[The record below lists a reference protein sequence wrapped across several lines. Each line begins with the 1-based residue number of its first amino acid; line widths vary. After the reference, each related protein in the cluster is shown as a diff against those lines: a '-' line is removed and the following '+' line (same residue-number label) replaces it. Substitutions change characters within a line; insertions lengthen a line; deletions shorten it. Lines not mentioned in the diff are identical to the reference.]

1 MYFVFVLSVYALSC
15 KDKDILDKDMLN
27 KLIKWYESET
37 ATEEK
42 QVDAEKIFEQV
53 NEELHKNVY
62 EISLSKLYG
71 EYGRNS
77 DTKNKIS
84 TRNIYELFWMCLHFP
99 YVENQSDVKFVEDC
113 EEKMS

>member
-53 NEELHKNVY
+53 NEELHKMFMRFLYQNY
-62 EISLSKLYG
+62 MENMDETQIQKIKYQQEIYMSCFG
-71 EYGRNS
+71 CVCIFHMW
-77 DTKNKIS
+77 KI
-84 TRNIYELFWMCLHFP
+84 RVM
-99 YVENQSDVKFVEDC
+99 
-113 EEKMS
+113 